1 MIVLTSATGH
11 IGGRVL
17 ADLLDQT
24 PDRAAD
30 VRVVVRDATK
40 LSAEVRDRVEVVE
53 GSHRDADVV
62 DRALRGA
69 DALFWL
75 MPADPRAS
83 SIYETYVT
91 ASIPGAEA
99 VVRHGVPRVVT
110 VSALGRGTGLY
121 AGHVSASLAMDDLFR
136 STGAHVRALA
146 NPSFIDNLERQAR
159 SIAGGVL
166 TGTLPADLRLPM
178 VATRDIGDAAARL
191 LLDDT
196 WTGQD
201 TVDLLGAED
210 LSAADVA
217 AVLSEVLDRPV
228 RYERGDRDADLATY
242 QRYGMSAA
250 VAQALVDMDLAKE
263 RGLDLAVTRTPE
275 NTTPTT
281 LRTWATEVLRPQVE
295 SAA

>member
-17 ADLLDQT
+17 TDLLAHD
-24 PDRAAD
+24 AE
-30 VRVVVRDATK
+30 VRVVVRDSAK
-40 LSAEVRDRVEVVE
+40 LDDAVRRRFEVVQ
-53 GSHRDADVV
+53 GSHRDPDVV

-75 MPADPRAS
+75 MPADPTAS
-83 SIYETYVT
+83 SIYETYLT

-136 STGAHVRALA
+136 STGAHVRVLA
-146 NPSFIDNLERQAR
+146 NATFIDNLERQVR
-159 SIAGGVL
+159 SLADGVL
-166 TGTLPADLRLPM
+166 TGTLPADLKLPM

-191 LLDDT
+191 LRDGT

-201 TVDLLGAED
+201 TVDLLGPED
-210 LSAADVA
+210 LSLDHVA
-217 AVLSEVLDRPV
+217 AVLSEVLERPV
-228 RYERGDRDADLATY
+228 RYERGDRAADLETY

-250 VAQALVDMDLAKE
+250 VARALVDMDVAKE
-263 RGLDLAVTRTPE
+263 RGLDLAVTRTRE
-275 NTTPTT
+275 NTTPTS

-295 SAA
+295 ALG

>member
-1 MIVLTSATGH
+1 MIVLTSVTGH

-17 ADLLDQT
+17 SDLLDHS
-24 PDRAAD
+24 PDEEQI
-30 VRVVVRDATK
+30 RVVVRDPAK
-40 LSAEVRDRVEVVE
+40 LSPAVRDRVEVVE
-53 GSHRDADVV
+53 GSHRDAAVV
-62 DRALRGA
+62 DRALDGA

-75 MPADPRAS
+75 MPAEPTAP
-83 SIYETYVT
+83 SIYATYVT

-99 VVRHGVPRVVT
+99 VVRHHVPRVVT

-136 STGAHVRALA
+136 STGAHVRVLA
-146 NPSFIDNLERQAR
+146 NPTFIDNLERQVPSLA
-159 SIAGGVL
+159 AGVM
-166 TGTLPADLRLPM
+166 TGTLPADLRTPM

-191 LLDDT
+191 LRDDS

-201 TVDLLGAED
+201 TVDLLGPED
-210 LSAADVA
+210 LSADDVA
-217 AVLSEVLDRPV
+217 AILTDVLGRPV
-228 RYERGDRDADLATY
+228 RYERGDRDADLATF

-263 RGLDLAVTRTPE
+263 RGLDLAITRTPE

-281 LRTWATEVLRPQVE
+281 LHAWATEVLRPQVE
-295 SAA
+295 AVG